1 MGLDGI
7 ELVMAVEEEFQIAI
21 SDSEASDCTTVRNLV
36 ELVHSRLRHSSKDPC
51 PSQHSFYL
59 ARQKLIDLL
68 HVQRN
73 EIKPDTNLEEIIPRK
88 NRKNHWKKVTASM
101 SEGEFFRGRLD
112 RPKWMT
118 YSSFPAFLL
127 LPCAILKFWYDFP
140 FTLALIS
147 SLPVYVV
154 LEWATRQLFSVEFP
168 DGMSKVKDL
177 IKLVKSLD
185 SKTWTEE
192 EVFVKI
198 RTITAEQL
206 GVDESLI
213 TLDARF
219 IDDLGLC

>member
-1 MGLDGI
+1 
-7 ELVMAVEEEFQIAI
+7 
-21 SDSEASDCTTVRNLV
+21 
-36 ELVHSRLRHSSKDPC
+36 
-51 PSQHSFYL
+51 
-59 ARQKLIDLL
+59 
-68 HVQRN
+68 
-73 EIKPDTNLEEIIPRK
+73 
-88 NRKNHWKKVTASM
+88 M

-147 SLPVYVV
+147 SLPVYFV
-154 LEWATRQLFSVEFP
+154 LEWATRRLFSVEFP

-192 EVFVKI
+192 EVYAKI

-206 GVDESLI
+206 GIDESVI
-213 TLDARF
+213 TLDAKF
-219 IDDLGLC
+219 VDDLGVD

>member
-1 MGLDGI
+1 MGLDGV
-7 ELVMAVEEEFQIAI
+7 ELVMTVEEEFQIAI
-21 SDSEASDCTTVRNLV
+21 SDSEASDCTTVRKLV
-36 ELVHSRLRHSSKDPC
+36 ELVHSRLRHNSKDPC

-59 ARQKLIDLL
+59 ARQKLINLL

-88 NRKNHWKKVTASM
+88 NRKNLWKKVTSAM

-112 RPKWMT
+112 RPKWMA

-140 FTLALIS
+140 FTLAFIL

-154 LEWATRQLFSVEFP
+154 LEWGTRRLFSIEFP
-168 DGMSKVKDL
+168 DGMSQVKDL

-198 RTITAEQL
+198 RTMTAEQL
-206 GVDESLI
+206 GVDELLV

-219 IDDLGLC
+219 VDDLGLC